1 MDNKYLNLPGF
12 TAPYHGVTTKSRE
25 EPKEIFNERHKLL
38 HRAIDR
44 TFGALKERF
53 PILLSAPPYPLQTQV
68 KLVIA
73 ACALHNYVR
82 LEKPDDLVF
91 RMFEEDAMAETEEDR
106 GAALEEDQGEIEGHE
121 HGFRPEELDA
131 SLRLRDEIASDLWDH
146 YVQNLSTF

>member
-1 MDNKYLNLPGF
+1 M
-12 TAPYHGVTTKSRE
+12 
-25 EPKEIFNERHKLL
+25 L

-73 ACALHNYVR
+73 ACALHNYIR
-82 LEKPDDLVF
+82 SEKPDDLVF
-91 RMFEEDAMAETEEDR
+91 RMFEEDTMAETEEDR
-106 GAALEEDQGEIEGHE
+106 GAALEEDQGEIEGHG
-121 HGFRPEELDA
+121 HAFRPEEVET
-131 SLRLRDEIASDLWDH
+131 SLRLRDMIASHLWDH